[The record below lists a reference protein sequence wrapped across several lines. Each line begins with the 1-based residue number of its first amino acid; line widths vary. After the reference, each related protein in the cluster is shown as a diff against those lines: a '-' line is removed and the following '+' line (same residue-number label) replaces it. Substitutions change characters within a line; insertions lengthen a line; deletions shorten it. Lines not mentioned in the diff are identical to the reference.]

1 LNFNINNV
9 NETEKEVEIKLTP
22 EELIPHFDKAY
33 IEYRKKVEIP
43 GFRKGKV
50 PLGMIKNLYGEA
62 IEFEA
67 LEKIANEMFHHFTDE
82 QNIKPVGTPSLV
94 DMNYKHGETATFK
107 IKYELIPDFELKK
120 YKNLSFEK
128 LIHKVD
134 EVEAEDEIKRIL
146 FANATLEEAKT
157 VSDENHVVT
166 YDAQDLDD
174 KKEII
179 IGQKATG
186 ERVNLAAENIIP
198 EFKEALLNKSV
209 GDKPVVSFEVQHD
222 GHAHKHN
229 AELTITKV
237 EKIKL
242 PELNDELVK
251 KITKEK
257 TQTVPEFKTQLKKD
271 LETYWENQTDR
282 KLMDDI
288 LNGIIS
294 QHEFVVPPSMVDS
307 ILDSYLENTKQRY
320 PNKTFPA
327 DFNTEKFK
335 ESNRA
340 DAIWQAKWYLI
351 SDRIIKAENIQ
362 IDDAELEKL
371 AEESSVKTGIEK
383 DKLLEYYKRTE
394 SVKDR
399 IVMDRLKEFLKSNN
413 QITEKIDESK
423 I

>member
-1 LNFNINNV
+1 LNFNINDV

-62 IEFEA
+62 IEYEA
-67 LEKIANEMFHHFTDE
+67 LEKIANEMFHNFTDE

-94 DMNYKHGETATFK
+94 DMNYKHGEKATFK
-107 IKYELIPDFELKK
+107 IKFELIPNFELKQ
-120 YKNLSFEK
+120 YKELSFEK

-134 EVEAEDEIKRIL
+134 EAETKDEIKRIL
-146 FANATLEEAKT
+146 FANATLEETKT

-186 ERVNLAAENIIP
+186 ERVNLAAENILP

-229 AELTITKV
+229 AELAITKI
-237 EKIKL
+237 EKIK
-242 PELNDELVK
+242 
-251 KITKEK
+251 
-257 TQTVPEFKTQLKKD
+257 
-271 LETYWENQTDR
+271 
-282 KLMDDI
+282 
-288 LNGIIS
+288 
-294 QHEFVVPPSMVDS
+294 
-307 ILDSYLENTKQRY
+307 
-320 PNKTFPA
+320 
-327 DFNTEKFK
+327 
-335 ESNRA
+335 
-340 DAIWQAKWYLI
+340 
-351 SDRIIKAENIQ
+351 
-362 IDDAELEKL
+362 
-371 AEESSVKTGIEK
+371 
-383 DKLLEYYKRTE
+383 
-394 SVKDR
+394 
-399 IVMDRLKEFLKSNN
+399 
-413 QITEKIDESK
+413 
-423 I
+423 

>member
-1 LNFNINNV
+1 
-9 NETEKEVEIKLTP
+9 
-22 EELIPHFDKAY
+22 
-33 IEYRKKVEIP
+33 
-43 GFRKGKV
+43 
-50 PLGMIKNLYGEA
+50 
-62 IEFEA
+62 
-67 LEKIANEMFHHFTDE
+67 
-82 QNIKPVGTPSLV
+82 
-94 DMNYKHGETATFK
+94 
-107 IKYELIPDFELKK
+107 
-120 YKNLSFEK
+120 
-128 LIHKVD
+128 
-134 EVEAEDEIKRIL
+134 
-146 FANATLEEAKT
+146 
-157 VSDENHVVT
+157 
-166 YDAQDLDD
+166 
-174 KKEII
+174 
-179 IGQKATG
+179 
-186 ERVNLAAENIIP
+186 
-198 EFKEALLNKSV
+198 
-209 GDKPVVSFEVQHD
+209 
-222 GHAHKHN
+222 
-229 AELTITKV
+229 LTITKV